1 MQAKHYGQSGLSSFS
16 LCGIVPYR
24 ITQGEIGM
32 SVTTIIPVTIGD
44 INYGN
49 HMGNDRFLTFFHEAR
64 LAFLREIQASELS
77 IGQGIGLIMTEAAV
91 RYLSQVVHGDILEV
105 LVCVIEVKKTSF
117 VLQYKAFRQQD
128 GCQVAVG
135 TTTLCAFDYTSMK
148 IARLPEPFRQSL
160 LDQMTTN

>member
-1 MQAKHYGQSGLSSFS
+1 MSLICYIIIYLQNKPGKIISYQTKTQVLFSFHLPLQSACS
-16 LCGIVPYR
+16 LLQ
-24 ITQGEIGM
+24 QG
-32 SVTTIIPVTIGD
+32 TI
-44 INYGN
+44 
-49 HMGNDRFLTFFHEAR
+49 
-64 LAFLREIQASELS
+64 REIQASEVS
-77 IGQGIGLIMTEAAV
+77 IGQGFGLIMTEAAV

-105 LVCVIEVKKTSF
+105 LVCAIEVKKTSF